1 MKKWID
7 ELEEVNSR
15 LDELKGL
22 VKNSQSVE
30 DVDKFTTEYK
40 DLVERKNALEQ
51 TKPNKEQKMNYLET
65 QQSLKDFVAIQTN
78 NKLSNEERLT
88 AWNEKLA
95 ENGVTVT
102 DPSAYLP
109 KKLELELQTV
119 LTRANA
125 VFPLFRV
132 TNAGA
137 ILISQELTSND
148 EAQIHT
154 PGTTKTRQAATL
166 TVSGIKPRMIYKAQ
180 SIDEIQKQTLS
191 SFENLYETIVAELAQ
206 RVIDKV
212 VDLALVE
219 GTATGAEG
227 SSATE
232 NGFISV
238 TTETNT
244 NKVKHVS
251 GKEDFIAG
259 VESAV
264 DEITVGGKKYLIITK
279 AHKHAILKALRTKF
293 PQMTVRNNNQDIAD
307 TLGVDDLVIYQ
318 GTKAIKPTVMAEG
331 AYAVDM
337 KPLNRIEQFR
347 FDTNENDILV
357 ETTASGRPYL
367 FGGIAVIDLD

>member
-7 ELEEVNSR
+7 ELEEVNNR

-78 NKLSNEERLT
+78 NKLSNEERVN

-125 VFPLFRV
+125 VFPLLRV

-227 SSATE
+227 ASATE

-251 GKEDFIAG
+251 GKDDLIAG

-293 PQMTVRNNNQDIAD
+293 PQMTVRNNNTDIAD
-307 TLGVDDLVIYQ
+307 ALGVDELVIYQ

>member
-7 ELEEVNSR
+7 ELEEVNNR

-40 DLVERKNALEQ
+40 ELVERKNALEQ

-119 LTRANA
+119 LTHANT

-227 SSATE
+227 ASATE

-251 GKEDFIAG
+251 GKDDLIAG

-293 PQMTVRNNNQDIAD
+293 PQMTVRNNNTDIAD
-307 TLGVDDLVIYQ
+307 ALGVDELVIYQ

>member
-7 ELEEVNSR
+7 ELEEVNNR

-78 NKLSNEERLT
+78 NKLSNEERVT

-227 SSATE
+227 ASATE

-251 GKEDFIAG
+251 GKDDLIAG

-293 PQMTVRNNNQDIAD
+293 PQMTVRNNNTDIAD
-307 TLGVDDLVIYQ
+307 ALGVDELVIYQ
-318 GTKAIKPTVMAEG
+318 GTKAIKPTVIAEG

>member
-7 ELEEVNSR
+7 ELEEVNNR

-78 NKLSNEERLT
+78 NKLSVEERVD
-88 AWNEKLA
+88 AWSEKLA

-227 SSATE
+227 ASATE

-251 GKEDFIAG
+251 GKDDLIAG

-293 PQMTVRNNNQDIAD
+293 PQMTVRNNNTDIAD
-307 TLGVDDLVIYQ
+307 ALGVDELVIYQ

>member
-7 ELEEVNSR
+7 ELEEVNNR

-78 NKLSNEERLT
+78 NKLSVEERVT

-227 SSATE
+227 ASAAE

-251 GKEDFIAG
+251 GKDDLIAG

-293 PQMTVRNNNQDIAD
+293 PQMTVRNNNTDIAD
-307 TLGVDDLVIYQ
+307 ALGVDELVIYQ

>member
-7 ELEEVNSR
+7 ELEEVNNR

-40 DLVERKNALEQ
+40 DLVERKNALEK

-78 NKLSNEERLT
+78 NKLSVEERVT

-227 SSATE
+227 ASATE

-251 GKEDFIAG
+251 GKDDLIAG

-293 PQMTVRNNNQDIAD
+293 PQMTVRNNNTDIAD
-307 TLGVDDLVIYQ
+307 ALGVDELVIYQ

>member
-7 ELEEVNSR
+7 ELEEVNNR

-78 NKLSNEERLT
+78 NKLSNEERVN

-206 RVIDKV
+206 LVIDKV

-227 SSATE
+227 ASATE

-251 GKEDFIAG
+251 GKDDLIAG

-264 DEITVGGKKYLIITK
+264 DEITVGGKKYLVITK

-307 TLGVDDLVIYQ
+307 ALGVDELVIYQ

>member
-7 ELEEVNSR
+7 ELEEVNNR

-40 DLVERKNALEQ
+40 ELVEHKNALEK

-78 NKLSNEERLT
+78 NKLSNEERVN

-227 SSATE
+227 ASTTE

-251 GKEDFIAG
+251 GKDDLIAG

-264 DEITVGGKKYLIITK
+264 DEITVGGKKYLVITK

-293 PQMTVRNNNQDIAD
+293 PQMTVRNNNHDIAD
-307 TLGVDDLVIYQ
+307 ALGVDELVIYQ

>member
-7 ELEEVNSR
+7 ELEEVNNR

-78 NKLSNEERLT
+78 NKLSNEERVN
-88 AWNEKLA
+88 AWKEKLA

-119 LTRANA
+119 LTLANA

-227 SSATE
+227 ASATE
-232 NGFISV
+232 NGFISI

-251 GKEDFIAG
+251 GKDDLIAG
-259 VESAV
+259 IESAV

-293 PQMTVRNNNQDIAD
+293 PQMTVRNNNHDIAD
-307 TLGVDDLVIYQ
+307 ALGVDELVIYQ

>member
-7 ELEEVNSR
+7 ELEEVNNR

-88 AWNEKLA
+88 EWNEKLA

-227 SSATE
+227 ASATE

-251 GKEDFIAG
+251 GKDDLIAG

-293 PQMTVRNNNQDIAD
+293 PQMTVRNNNTDIAD
-307 TLGVDDLVIYQ
+307 ALGVDELVIYQ

>member
-7 ELEEVNSR
+7 EFEEVNNR

-125 VFPLFRV
+125 VFPLFRA

-227 SSATE
+227 ASATE

-251 GKEDFIAG
+251 GKDDLIAG
-259 VESAV
+259 IESAV

-293 PQMTVRNNNQDIAD
+293 PQMTVRNNNTDIAD
-307 TLGVDDLVIYQ
+307 ALGVDELVIYQ

>member
-7 ELEEVNSR
+7 ELEEVNNR

-227 SSATE
+227 ASATE

-251 GKEDFIAG
+251 SKDDLIAG

-293 PQMTVRNNNQDIAD
+293 PQMTVRNNNTDIAD
-307 TLGVDDLVIYQ
+307 ALGVDELVIYQ

>member
-7 ELEEVNSR
+7 ELEEVNNR

-40 DLVERKNALEQ
+40 DLVERKNALEK

-78 NKLSNEERLT
+78 NKLSNEERVT

-191 SFENLYETIVAELAQ
+191 SFENLYETIVAELVQ

-227 SSATE
+227 ASATE

-244 NKVKHVS
+244 NKVKTVS
-251 GKEDFIAG
+251 GKEDLIAG
-259 VESAV
+259 IESAV

-293 PQMTVRNNNQDIAD
+293 PQMTVRNNNTDIAD
-307 TLGVDDLVIYQ
+307 ALGVDELVIYQ

-367 FGGIAVIDLD
+367 FGGIAVINLD

>member
-7 ELEEVNSR
+7 ELEEVNNR

-78 NKLSNEERLT
+78 NKLSNEERVN

-227 SSATE
+227 ASATE

-251 GKEDFIAG
+251 GKDDLIAG

-293 PQMTVRNNNQDIAD
+293 PQMTVRNNNTDIAD
-307 TLGVDDLVIYQ
+307 ALGVDELVIYQ
-318 GTKAIKPTVMAEG
+318 GTKVIKPTVMAEG

>member
-7 ELEEVNSR
+7 ELEEVNNR

-78 NKLSNEERLT
+78 NKLSVEERVD
-88 AWNEKLA
+88 AWSEKLA

-109 KKLELELQTV
+109 KKLELDLQTA
-119 LTRANA
+119 LTRANP

-132 TNAGA
+132 TNIGA
-137 ILISQELTSND
+137 ILIAQEMTSND
-148 EAQIHT
+148 EAQIHI
-154 PGTTKTRQAATL
+154 PGTTKTRSAATL
-166 TVSGIKPRMIYKAQ
+166 TVSGIKPRMIYIAQ
-180 SIDEIQKQTLS
+180 AIDEIQKQTLS
-191 SFENLYETIVAELAQ
+191 NFEETYETIVSVLVQA
-206 RVIDKV
+206 VINKI

-227 SSATE
+227 SASTE

-238 TTETNT
+238 INETNT
-244 NKVKHVS
+244 NKVKTVS
-251 GKEDFIAG
+251 GKEDLIAG

-307 TLGVDDLVIYQ
+307 ALGVDELVIYQ

-367 FGGIAVIDLD
+367 FGGIAVINLD

>member
-7 ELEEVNSR
+7 ELEEVNNR

-40 DLVERKNALEQ
+40 DLVERKNALEK

-78 NKLSNEERLT
+78 NKLSVEERLT

-227 SSATE
+227 ASTTE

-238 TTETNT
+238 ITETNT

-251 GKEDFIAG
+251 GKDDLIAG

-293 PQMTVRNNNQDIAD
+293 PQMTVRNNNTDIAD
-307 TLGVDDLVIYQ
+307 ALGVDELVIYQ

>member
-7 ELEEVNSR
+7 ELEEVNNR

-40 DLVERKNALEQ
+40 DLVERKNALEK

-227 SSATE
+227 ASATE

-251 GKEDFIAG
+251 GKDDLIAG

-264 DEITVGGKKYLIITK
+264 DEITVGGKKYLVITK

-293 PQMTVRNNNQDIAD
+293 PQMTVRNNNHDIAD
-307 TLGVDDLVIYQ
+307 ALGVDELVIYQ